1 MKRNASETV
10 TEAVHAMNKM
20 APPGDVTCVIILS
33 ATILLLKSSWT
44 MKLLFKSSG
53 TKISLQRQSK
63 WPLKAS
69 LSLMLSKI
77 TPMLCQ
83 VAFMD
88 RNVLKVNKN
97 WILLA
102 LCV

>member
-44 MKLLFKSSG
+44 MKLLFKSSR
-53 TKISLQRQSK
+53 TKISL
-63 WPLKAS
+63 
-69 LSLMLSKI
+69 
-77 TPMLCQ
+77 
-83 VAFMD
+83 
-88 RNVLKVNKN
+88 
-97 WILLA
+97 
-102 LCV
+102 